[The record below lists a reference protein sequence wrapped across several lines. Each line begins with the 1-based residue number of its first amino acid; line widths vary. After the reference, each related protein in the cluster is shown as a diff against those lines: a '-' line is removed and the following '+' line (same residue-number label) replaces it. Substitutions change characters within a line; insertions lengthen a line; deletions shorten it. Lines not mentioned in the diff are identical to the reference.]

1 MTGLEK
7 WASLLAAI
15 IILEI
20 LPGPTLSA
28 AHSMAIQH
36 PRNRVPLLVLHGYI
50 VAHLW
55 RLIPERLDPLRNLDK
70 IGVARN

>member
-1 MTGLEK
+1 MTGLQK
-7 WASLLAAI
+7 WICLLGSI
-15 IILEI
+15 IILEM

-28 AHSMAIQH
+28 SHATAVQY
-36 PRNRVPLLVLHGYI
+36 PRNRLPLLVLHAYI

-70 IGVARN
+70 IRVARN